1 VPVLCLRA
9 RVHLAVA
16 TACLLATS
24 GSVLAQPPG
33 PASESEL
40 TLEAVIA
47 SALTQHPLI
56 AAARA
61 RVEAARGTA
70 RQTALWPNIVGT
82 YWLENAAFPGTS
94 PTGLDRE
101 SSAYATVPLEPLY
114 QRGPRVAQASQ
125 DVAAAVA
132 AGEMVR
138 RQVAND
144 AARAFFRVAMAQA
157 SVGAAEENRANLEQ
171 LVAFNDARVREG
183 AAPEGDLIRVRVE
196 MDRAATDLVLAE
208 VELTRARG
216 DLWLVLGTGPLTGRS
231 PDMLRVRSPAGG
243 DLRASPAPLA
253 ELLTTAT
260 TSRPEVLSARAR
272 VASATASAEYEGR
285 LSVRQLGGTFGIK
298 NTAGQR
304 SMIAG
309 INVTLPIFDRNQG
322 AVRRATADRV
332 AAEQELTWAT
342 RTVSAEIQTSY
353 AAAARVRARA
363 VDVQHTVVERAES
376 ARAVAL
382 AAYREGATTVLQVID
397 ASRALAEARLSTT
410 RLLLAERQ
418 SWFDVLL
425 GSGSDPVS
433 IRIDERGMR

>member
-1 VPVLCLRA
+1 MSVLCLRA
-9 RVHLAVA
+9 PVHLAA
-16 TACLLATS
+16 AAILWLTGA
-24 GSVLAQPPG
+24 GSSLAQPPS
-33 PASESEL
+33 PASEPEL
-40 TLEAVIA
+40 TLDAVIA
-47 SALTQHPLI
+47 SALAQHPLI

-82 YWLENAAFPGTS
+82 YWLENAALHGTS

-114 QRGPRVAQASQ
+114 QRGPRVAHASQ
-125 DVAAAVA
+125 YVAAAEA
-132 AGEMVR
+132 TAEMVR

-157 SVGAAEENRANLEQ
+157 SVEAAEEDCANLEQ
-171 LVAFNDARVREG
+171 LVAFNEARVREG

-196 MDRAATDLVLAE
+196 MDRSATDLVLAE

-216 DLWLVLGTGPLTGRS
+216 ELWLFVGTGPLTGRS
-231 PDMLRVRSPAGG
+231 PDMLRVRSPATG
-243 DLRASPAPLA
+243 DLRDSPAPLG
-253 ELLTTAT
+253 ELLKTAT

-309 INVTLPIFDRNQG
+309 VSVTLPLFDRNQG
-322 AVRRATADRV
+322 AVQRATADRV
-332 AAEQELTWAT
+332 AAEQELAWAT
-342 RTVSAEIQTSY
+342 RTVSAEVQTSF
-353 AAAARVRARA
+353 AAAERLRARA
-363 VDVQHTVVERAES
+363 ADVQDTVVERAES

-397 ASRALAEARLSTT
+397 ASRALAEARLSSA

-418 SWFDVLL
+418 SRFDVLM

-433 IRIDERGMR
+433 IRIDERRMR

>member
-1 VPVLCLRA
+1 VSVLCLRA
-9 RVHLAVA
+9 PVHLAA
-16 TACLLATS
+16 AAILWLTGA
-24 GSVLAQPPG
+24 GSSLAQPPS
-33 PASESEL
+33 PASEPEL
-40 TLEAVIA
+40 TLDAVIA
-47 SALTQHPLI
+47 SALAQHPLI

-82 YWLENAAFPGTS
+82 YWLENAALHGTS

-114 QRGPRVAQASQ
+114 QRGPRVAHASQ
-125 DVAAAVA
+125 YVAAAEA
-132 AGEMVR
+132 TAEMVR

-157 SVGAAEENRANLEQ
+157 SVEAAEEDCANLEQ
-171 LVAFNDARVREG
+171 LVAFNEARVREG

-196 MDRAATDLVLAE
+196 MDRSATDLVLAE

-216 DLWLVLGTGPLTGRS
+216 ELWLFVGTGPLT
-231 PDMLRVRSPAGG
+231 VRSPATG
-243 DLRASPAPLA
+243 DLRDSPAPLG
-253 ELLTTAT
+253 ELLKTAT

-309 INVTLPIFDRNQG
+309 VSVTLPLFDRNQG
-322 AVRRATADRV
+322 AVQRATADRV
-332 AAEQELTWAT
+332 AAEQELAWAT
-342 RTVSAEIQTSY
+342 RTVSAEVQTSF
-353 AAAARVRARA
+353 AAAERLRARA
-363 VDVQHTVVERAES
+363 ADVQDTVVERAES

-397 ASRALAEARLSTT
+397 ASRALAEARLSSA

-418 SWFDVLL
+418 SRFDVLM

-433 IRIDERGMR
+433 IRIDERRMR